1 MTDERKFA
9 RFVEEYAAE
18 VPPEAVEEEL
28 KLLIMEEK
36 QRMQYDRLTGRDMH
50 LYAQQELDERMAELE
65 AEALHAAK
73 EALVLRRLL
82 AENDFPVSDEEL
94 SGEAAAIAARRHTTI
109 EEMRLF
115 FGADFA
121 MLRQELRERK
131 AMAFACAQLPD

>member
-9 RFVEEYAAE
+9 RFVEAYAAE
-18 VPPEAVEEEL
+18 APPEAVEEQL

-50 LYAQQELDERMAELE
+50 LYAQQELDERMPALE
-65 AEALHAAK
+65 TEARYAAK

-82 AENDFPVSDEEL
+82 EENDFPVSDEEL
-94 SGEAAAIAARRHTTI
+94 SAEAAAIAARRHTTL

-115 FGADFA
+115 FGADLS
-121 MLRQELRERK
+121 MLRRELRERK
-131 AMAFACAQLPD
+131 AMAFACTQLPD